1 MRCKF
6 TRYIPREPDKFGIKF
21 WLASDTDKK
30 YVING
35 FSYLR
40 KEESRPLSIPL
51 GEFVVLELVEPFTRC
66 WRHVTMD
73 NFFTSASLAT
83 KLLVKRTTLFETIR
97 SNKRLLE
104 LAKSAKDELERF
116 STILSKSMLRNEH
129 QDIADQLF
137 HKLKKLTRI
146 SSYIRKSNEIM
157 KNCIIEK
164 FVKSDNFFSDNINQ
178 IFNEQFSTAQTNFYG
193 RFLIIA
199 LEILKYFH
207 SNFTFDAFEIELI
220 IENSEIGKTFKLA
233 KLTGDPSIAR
243 IIATV
248 SVSMPFRLS
257 SFGEKTDRERDQ

>member
-1 MRCKF
+1 MLDTDNSVETFKYEDRIWNKAFENEADAIQGIVKLFSLRHRIESRYGYKICLDSTNDNFPKGFLMSHVWSRFIENSQIGYDMNLTVNEQLSPRKMRCKF

-21 WLASDTDKK
+21 CLASDTDKK

-35 FSYLR
+35 FPYLG

-116 STILSKSMLRNEH
+116 STVLSKSSNCT
-129 QDIADQLF
+129 
-137 HKLKKLTRI
+137 LTIYKSEPTKRVTII
-146 SSYIRKSNEIM
+146 SSKRNGAQIRHCK
-157 KNCIIEK
+157 KKTKQLK
-164 FVKSDNFFSDNINQ
+164 F
-178 IFNEQFSTAQTNFYG
+178 E
-193 RFLIIA
+193 
-199 LEILKYFH
+199 
-207 SNFTFDAFEIELI
+207 
-220 IENSEIGKTFKLA
+220 
-233 KLTGDPSIAR
+233 
-243 IIATV
+243 
-248 SVSMPFRLS
+248 
-257 SFGEKTDRERDQ
+257 